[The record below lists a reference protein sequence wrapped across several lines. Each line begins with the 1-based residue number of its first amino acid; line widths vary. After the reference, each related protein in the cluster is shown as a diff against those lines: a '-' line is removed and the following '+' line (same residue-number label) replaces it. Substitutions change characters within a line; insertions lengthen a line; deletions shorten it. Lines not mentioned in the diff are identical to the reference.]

1 MALKFPNLSEKVNF
15 LSHFSSSFPNVKLLQ
30 ATEETESQKER
41 AQSSS
46 LRLKQDE
53 LVGLLI
59 QLRCIAMLFDEALS
73 SVSSLLLPYS
83 YEMFCPFDK
92 LVSLE
97 SL

>member
-1 MALKFPNLSEKVNF
+1 MALKVPNLSEKVNF
-15 LSHFSSSFPNVKLLQ
+15 LSHFSSSFSSVKLLQ

-59 QLRCIAMLFDEALS
+59 QLRCIAMLFEEA
-73 SVSSLLLPYS
+73 
-83 YEMFCPFDK
+83 
-92 LVSLE
+92 
-97 SL
+97 